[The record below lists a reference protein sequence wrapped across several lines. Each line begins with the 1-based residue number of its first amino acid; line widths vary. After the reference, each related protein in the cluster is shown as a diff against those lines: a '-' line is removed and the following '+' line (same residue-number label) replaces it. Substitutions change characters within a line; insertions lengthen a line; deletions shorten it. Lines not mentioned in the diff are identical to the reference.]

1 MSKRAPS
8 SGERAA
14 KKAVKSV
21 ATYAAKRIL
30 TDAASGLTTGA
41 ISYGIAW
48 YTSKVYNNYAS
59 VL

>member
-1 MSKRAPS
+1 MVK
-8 SGERAA
+8 EAA